1 MPTRARRIVKKE
13 QVIVSSIEGS
23 LESCAIITDN
33 YDNALCSTGFY
44 VIDSDYYNSETLL
57 VLLKSKIMQMLLKR
71 GCSGTILTNISKDE
85 FLNIPLPKI
94 SENAQKQIKTK
105 ISKVY
110 SLRLISKQLLSQA
123 KQAVELAIDQD
134 EPSAIN
140 CKSQPLFYI
149 VW

>member
-1 MPTRARRIVKKE
+1 M
-13 QVIVSSIEGS
+13 
-23 LESCAIITDN
+23 
-33 YDNALCSTGFY
+33 
-44 VIDSDYYNSETLL
+44 
-57 VLLKSKIMQMLLKR
+57 LKR

-140 CKSQPLFYI
+140 FLKCPQEA
-149 VW
+149 V